1 LRAKVE
7 TAFVPGSRAID
18 GTKKARDGKKRIGV
32 ELLPQTGVSSSERLM
47 ARFDSND
54 PRDERLWRLLG
65 EAPRI
70 EASPYF
76 ARKVLRAIEEP
87 EAALGGSRLWQ
98 FLVRSLAPVAV
109 CAGLAAMA
117 IVAIQKES
125 ASATVASSDADFDTI
140 RNLDL
145 LVSNYES
152 SLWLDSSSPSR

>member
-1 LRAKVE
+1 
-7 TAFVPGSRAID
+7 
-18 GTKKARDGKKRIGV
+18 
-32 ELLPQTGVSSSERLM
+32 M

-54 PRDERLWRLLG
+54 PRDERLWSLLG

-70 EASPYF
+70 QASPYF
-76 ARKVLRAIEEP
+76 VRKVLRAIEEP
-87 EAALGGSRLWQ
+87 EAVPARFGLWR
-98 FLVRSLAPVAV
+98 FLMRSLAPAAV

-117 IVAIQKES
+117 LVGIQKES

>member
-1 LRAKVE
+1 
-7 TAFVPGSRAID
+7 
-18 GTKKARDGKKRIGV
+18 
-32 ELLPQTGVSSSERLM
+32 M

-54 PRDERLWRLLG
+54 PRDERLWSLLG
-65 EAPRI
+65 EVPRI
-70 EASPYF
+70 QASPYF

-87 EAALGGSRLWQ
+87 EAAPAGFGLWQ
-98 FLVRSLAPVAV
+98 FLMRSLAPAAI
-109 CAGLAAMA
+109 CTGLAAMA
-117 IVAIQKES
+117 IVGIQKES